1 MPLRPATP
9 SDVPLVL
16 PMVRSLL
23 GEHAARDPARF
34 ATLPDVLDRY
44 ARWLPIR
51 ATDPRSVFLV
61 AEEPL
66 IPSGPSSI
74 PGAEPTLVAFAVCS
88 VEAAIPIYAT
98 GEFGWVHD
106 LYVVPAARRQGIARA
121 LTREVIARF
130 ASMGVTQIRL
140 ETASFNDAARATFAA
155 EGFRVSSIEML
166 RELSASEATA
176 TDLR

>member
-16 PMVRSLL
+16 PMVGALL
-23 GEHAARDPARF
+23 DEHAARDPDRF

-61 AEEPL
+61 AEEPD
-66 IPSGPSSI
+66 IPDPMK
-74 PGAEPTLVAFAVCS
+74 PGLTKPGLAAFLVAS
-88 VEAAIPIYAT
+88 IESAIPIYAT
-98 GEFGWVHD
+98 AEFGWIHD
-106 LYVVPAARRQGIARA
+106 LYVVPAARRRGIARA
-121 LTREVIARF
+121 LTREAVARF
-130 ASMGVTQIRL
+130 RSLGVTQVRL
-140 ETASFNDAARATFAA
+140 ETASFNDAARATFEA

-166 RELSASEATA
+166 RPVL
-176 TDLR
+176 